1 MPIKYVGGK
10 TKIVDE
16 LLPIVLAGNEG
27 RPYVEPFCGSAA
39 FLLRVPAS
47 FKRHGNDKNPF
58 LIAMLTAVRDGWV
71 PPSEVSEAEYQDIKR
86 YPSKY
91 APELVGFV
99 SIGCSFGS
107 KMWGGY
113 ARGET
118 NKGLPRNYSTE
129 ARNAVL
135 ADVTALQGVTL
146 SAGRYTDL
154 EIADGSVVYCDP
166 PYQGTTDYGQYTVD
180 NFGEFWRWAAKL
192 VERDCQLFVSGYKSN
207 KMTGWEIVWDKE
219 VQTSLHSGRAA
230 NSKKNNRVEVL
241 FQHTSQVRQLE
252 VA

>member
-16 LLPIVLAGNEG
+16 LLPLVLSGNEG

-39 FLLRVPAS
+39 FLLRVPNT
-47 FKRHGNDKNPF
+47 FQRHGNDKNPF
-58 LIAMLTAVRDGWV
+58 LIAMLSAVRDGWI
-71 PPSEVSEAEYQDIKR
+71 PPTEVSEKEYQDIKR
-86 YPSKY
+86 YPYKY

-113 ARGET
+113 ART
-118 NKGLPRNYSTE
+118 DDNHTRNYALE
-129 ARNAVL
+129 AKTSLL
-135 ADVTALQGVTL
+135 ADVAALQGVTF

-180 NFGEFWRWAAKL
+180 NFGEFWRWAVKL
-192 VERDCQLFVSGYKSN
+192 VERNCKVFVSGYKHN
-207 KMTGWEIVWDKE
+207 RMTGWEIVWDKT
-219 VQTSLHSGRAA
+219 VNTVFAAGRKAA
-230 NSKKNNRVEVL
+230 STRNQRVEVM

-252 VA
+252 AA